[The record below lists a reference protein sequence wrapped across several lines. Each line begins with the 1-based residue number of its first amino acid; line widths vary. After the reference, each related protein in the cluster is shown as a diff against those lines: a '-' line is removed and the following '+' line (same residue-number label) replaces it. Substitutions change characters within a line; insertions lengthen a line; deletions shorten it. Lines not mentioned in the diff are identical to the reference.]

1 MSLWLFCRME
11 VGDPGLDLRII
22 FCKDGGDS
30 YNVRIIFCKD
40 VRISRGIRRSD
51 VGTKISWLH
60 LKQTISHRK
69 DKD

>member
-1 MSLWLFCRME
+1 ME
-11 VGDPGLDLRII
+11 AGDPGLDLRII

-30 YNVRIIFCKD
+30 SC
-40 VRISRGIRRSD
+40 VRISQGIRRSD